1 MPMTGE
7 IDRTVLVEYN
17 KLQQR
22 QGGKVMHSFQENV
35 DAQKR
40 LIEQNTP
47 ID

>member
-1 MPMTGE
+1 MTDSGTFFVSAE
-7 IDRTVLVEYN
+7 NVD
-17 KLQQR
+17 
-22 QGGKVMHSFQENV
+22 SFQENV

>member
-17 KLQQR
+17 KWQQR